1 MTGSP
6 LPCALSISD
15 LMYPSATQASS
26 PQEVRQ
32 RLIDS
37 SIGSGRSP
45 QNAQLTS
52 MTSSAGRLP
61 NPARAPNPPAANTA
75 LSRSVRNLFQIGS
88 VIGVSPPRVVASS
101 RDFLSSSR
109 RRPGPIPPTLRTS
122 QAMAILCGSWPGP
135 CAGGLDPGVRG
146 CNPIQPTESCGEVW
160 SYHASL
166 WSRRT
171 TFEHWQTYVSASG
184 TRGVRQIF
192 PVFSTLAA
200 VGRLDYILLRRG
212 DGGTGD
218 REMHPHRH

>member
-88 VIGVSPPRVVASS
+88 LIEFAPSIDASVLGSGQQVADAGLVGPVFPGAPSLGRIGTVAAVAGI
-101 RDFLSSSR
+101 DLA
-109 RRPGPIPPTLRTS
+109 LRE
-122 QAMAILCGSWPGP
+122 I
-135 CAGGLDPGVRG
+135 LDPAAELLCPQQRAGV
-146 CNPIQPTESCGEVW
+146 
-160 SYHASL
+160 A
-166 WSRRT
+166 
-171 TFEHWQTYVSASG
+171 
-184 TRGVRQIF
+184 RQ
-192 PVFSTLAA
+192 V
-200 VGRLDYILLRRG
+200 
-212 DGGTGD
+212 D
-218 REMHPHRH
+218 RHPHDFDQ